1 MHAPFGAQPGRET
14 EGGVKSPWW
23 SSPPTTGR
31 GWWGRRGS
39 RLWEKRSAYQ
49 HHSFVICC
57 IIYLYLYTGI
67 VLAIA
72 IYSSKNYQGFTV
84 LMFVEDDM
92 FLFIRCGGRQ
102 WLCDIIVCTDYWL
115 LTDCTTHGAESREM
129 LVSAQWTQHNIWG
142 SPDLKDCRVTFIDCL

>member
-1 MHAPFGAQPGRET
+1 MHPSVLR
-14 EGGVKSPWW
+14 
-23 SSPPTTGR
+23 R
-31 GWWGRRGS
+31 DGRRREESSHPDEAHHPPRGGADEEEEGRDS
-39 RLWEKRSAYQ
+39 ERSDQ

-102 WLCDIIVCTDYWL
+102 WLCDIIVCTDY
-115 LTDCTTHGAESREM
+115 
-129 LVSAQWTQHNIWG
+129 
-142 SPDLKDCRVTFIDCL
+142 